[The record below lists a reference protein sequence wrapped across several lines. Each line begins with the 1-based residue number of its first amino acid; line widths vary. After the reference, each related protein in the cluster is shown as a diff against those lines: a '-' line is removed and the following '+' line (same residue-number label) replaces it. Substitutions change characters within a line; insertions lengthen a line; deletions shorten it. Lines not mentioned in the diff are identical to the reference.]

1 MRVADASS
9 PASSAL
15 RSTPEPTVAVYGLG
29 YVGLPT
35 AAILAEAG
43 LTVTGIDLDAELVAL
58 VDAGRVRHHHDEAGV
73 PELIARAAASGRLG
87 ASTEPVPADVH
98 VIAVGTPIKPD
109 KSPDLDAVEAVAR
122 AIGGVLRRGDLV
134 IVESTVPPLTC
145 EGLVADAIFA
155 VSGLRH
161 ATDYLLAHCPERV
174 LPGNLLDEL
183 VHNDRLVGG
192 TSPEATAAAA
202 SLYRR
207 FVRGAVI
214 ETDARTAETAK
225 LLENTYRD
233 VNIALANELAAL
245 AASVG
250 VDADAAFALANR
262 HPRVNLHRP
271 GIGVGGHCIPVDP
284 WFLVAIDPAEAR
296 LLRTAR
302 EINDSLPGRVA
313 DAVRAHLGDADRVTV
328 LGLSYKPDVDDMRES
343 PSIDVVRHL
352 AADGRLRVDVVEPH
366 CTVLPAGLSDL
377 PNVRLVS
384 MEQAARAE
392 GLVVVLT
399 PHKAFGGLLAQLPS
413 AVDARELLYASRRR
427 SAAADEA
434 LAERGVARPV
444 GGPYVP
450 VAAEVPAGRV

>member
-35 AAILAEAG
+35 AAILADAG
-43 LTVTGIDLDAELVAL
+43 LEVTGVDLDAELVAL
-58 VDAGRVRHHHDEAGV
+58 VNAGRVRHHDEAGV
-73 PELIARAAASGRLG
+73 PELVARAVASGRLG

-98 VIAVGTPIKPD
+98 VIAVGTPVKPD
-109 KSPDLDAVEAVAR
+109 KSPDLDAVAAVAR
-122 AIGGVLRRGDLV
+122 AIAGVLRRGDLV

-145 EGLVADAIFA
+145 EGLVADTIYA

-174 LPGNLLDEL
+174 LPGKLLDEL

-202 SLYRR
+202 AVYRR

-233 VNIALANELAAL
+233 VNIALANELASL

-284 WFLVAIDPAEAR
+284 WFLVAIDPDEAR

-302 EINDSLPGRVA
+302 EINDALPGRVA
-313 DAVRAHLGDADRVTV
+313 DAIRARLGEAGRVTV

-343 PSIDVVRHL
+343 PAVEVVRHL
-352 AADGRLRVDVVEPH
+352 AADGRLWVDVVEPH
-366 CTVLPAGLSDL
+366 CESLPRELAGL

-384 MEQAARAE
+384 LERAAEAE

-399 PHKAFGGLLAQLPS
+399 PHKAFAGLLARLPS
-413 AVDARELLYASRRR
+413 AVDARELLYAYRRPA
-427 SAAADEA
+427 AAADEA
-434 LAERGVARPV
+434 RGAARPV
-444 GGPYVP
+444 GAAYVP
-450 VAAEVPAGRV
+450 VAAEVPAGRA